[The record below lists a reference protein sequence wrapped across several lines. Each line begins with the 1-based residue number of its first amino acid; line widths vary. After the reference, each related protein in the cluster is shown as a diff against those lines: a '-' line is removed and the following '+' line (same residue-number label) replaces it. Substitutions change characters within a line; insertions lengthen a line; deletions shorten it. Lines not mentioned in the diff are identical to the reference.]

1 MAKKAIL
8 VILLFFTWGFIFNS
22 VNAEETNNWNSES
35 LYEKDGTP
43 VVTITVYVLRD
54 PTSKTTES

>member
-35 LYEKDGTP
+35 LYEKDDKLEQDKSHPHGTKYKP
-43 VVTITVYVLRD
+43 EMYR
-54 PTSKTTES
+54 